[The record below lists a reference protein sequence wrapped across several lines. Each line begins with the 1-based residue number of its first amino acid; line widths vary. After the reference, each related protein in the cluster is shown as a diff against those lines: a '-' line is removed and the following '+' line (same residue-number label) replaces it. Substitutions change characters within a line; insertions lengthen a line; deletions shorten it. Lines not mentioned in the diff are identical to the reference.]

1 MLAEV
6 LPFEGRLRVKN
17 SNTDNIEIVLHLD
30 YSLAQGYPMGIMS
43 VLIVA
48 HAVSM
53 KCPSLDI
60 PITTYAGT
68 FGNPWGPL
76 RCYIGSDSIGSTD
89 GQNLESKKANISS
102 LSGILM
108 LIYLSKVFR

>member
-6 LPFEGRLRVKN
+6 LPFEGRLKLKN
-17 SNTDNIEIVLHLD
+17 SDTDDIEIVLHLD

-53 KCPSLDI
+53 ECPSLDI
-60 PITTYAGT
+60 PIITYAGT
-68 FGNPWGPL
+68 FGNPWGL
-76 RCYIGSDSIGSTD
+76 LCCYIASDSIGSTD
-89 GQNLESKKANISS
+89 GQNLESKKANISP
-102 LSGILM
+102 LSGIIM
-108 LIYLSKVFR
+108 LIFLGKVFR